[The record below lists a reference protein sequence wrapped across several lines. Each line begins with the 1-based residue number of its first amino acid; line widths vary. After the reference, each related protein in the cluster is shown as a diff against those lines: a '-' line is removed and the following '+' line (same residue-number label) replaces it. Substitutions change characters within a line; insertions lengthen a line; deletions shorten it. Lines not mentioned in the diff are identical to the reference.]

1 MSAEPLPVRSVE
13 IAPLSASDEL
23 IAVARTAMAIAA
35 ATWLYLAISPFAFSN
50 VGSVQRN
57 LWPYQSL
64 IQDRP
69 ADDQRM
75 FRELQVSLLEAE
87 TMRSTTGEWPPVA
100 TLAAEGIEPFAPN
113 PALKGAIYTW
123 RLIREGRFISY
134 VGIPATTPASTPQRQ
149 TGVVGAPAWLVLVQE
164 PDPAAPEP
172 FLDDEE
178 HDRLVDGSV
187 LHVSIWL
194 RPGGAS
200 FPTNVLRAPQVEG
213 WIQLYAAPP
222 PTSHAVIASPPAP

>member
-1 MSAEPLPVRSVE
+1 MTIRSVE
-13 IAPLSASDEL
+13 IASLSASQEL
-23 IAVARTAMAIAA
+23 IAVVRTAMAIAV

-50 VGSVQRN
+50 DGSPRRN

-69 ADDQRM
+69 ADEQRM

-87 TMRSTTGEWPPVA
+87 TMRATTGEWPPVA
-100 TLAAEGIEPFAPN
+100 ALAAEGIEPFAPN
-113 PALKGAIYTW
+113 PALKGSSYTW

-134 VGIPATTPASTPQRQ
+134 VGIPATPPASTPQRP
-149 TGVVGAPAWLVLVQE
+149 TSVGDAPAWLVLVQE

-172 FLDDEE
+172 FIDDEE

-187 LHVSIWL
+187 LHVSIWN
-194 RPGGAS
+194 RPEGAS
-200 FPTNVLRAPQVEG
+200 FPTTVLRSPHLEG

-222 PTSHAVIASPPAP
+222 PTSHAVIAAPVIAAPPAP

>member
-1 MSAEPLPVRSVE
+1 MTIRSVE
-13 IAPLSASDEL
+13 IAPLSASNEL
-23 IAVARTAMAIAA
+23 IAVIRTAMAIAV

-50 VGSVQRN
+50 DAPARRN
-57 LWPYQSL
+57 LFPYQSL

-69 ADDQRM
+69 SDEQRM

-87 TMRSTTGEWPPVA
+87 TLRSTTGEWPTVA

-113 PALKGAIYTW
+113 PALKGSSYTW
-123 RLIREGRFISY
+123 RLIRDGRFINY
-134 VGIPATTPASTPQRQ
+134 VGIPVPVTTPASTPPPTRI
-149 TGVVGAPAWLVLVQE
+149 TGAPAWLLLVQE

-172 FLDDEE
+172 FQDDEE

-187 LHVSIWL
+187 LHVSIWN
-194 RPGGAS
+194 RPEGAS
-200 FPTNVLRAPQVEG
+200 FSTNVLRSPQAEG

>member
-1 MSAEPLPVRSVE
+1 MTIRSVD
-13 IAPLSASDEL
+13 IAPLSASNEL

-50 VGSVQRN
+50 GGSTRQN

-69 ADDQRM
+69 SDEQRM
-75 FRELQVSLLEAE
+75 FRELQVGLIEAE
-87 TMRSTTGEWPPVA
+87 TMRSTEGEWPAVA
-100 TLAAEGIEPFAPN
+100 KLAAEGIEPFAPN
-113 PALKGAIYTW
+113 PALKGSSYTW
-123 RLIREGRFISY
+123 RLIRDGRFINY
-134 VGIPATTPASTPQRQ
+134 LGVPATAPAPPPGRAT
-149 TGVVGAPAWLVLVQE
+149 VAAGAPGWLVLVQE

-172 FLDDEE
+172 FIDDED

-187 LHVSIWL
+187 LHVSIWN

-200 FPTNVLRAPQVEG
+200 FPTNVLRAPQAEG
-213 WIQLYAAPP
+213 WIQLYAASP

>member
-1 MSAEPLPVRSVE
+1 MTIRSVE
-13 IAPLSASDEL
+13 IAPLSASNEL
-23 IAVARTAMAIAA
+23 IAVIRTAMAIAV

-50 VGSVQRN
+50 DAPARRN
-57 LWPYQSL
+57 LFPYQSL

-69 ADDQRM
+69 SDEQRM

-87 TMRSTTGEWPPVA
+87 TMRSTTGEWPTVA

-113 PALKGAIYTW
+113 PALKGSNYTW
-123 RLIREGRFISY
+123 RVIRDGRFINY
-134 VGIPATTPASTPQRQ
+134 VGIPVPITTPASTPPPTRI
-149 TGVVGAPAWLVLVQE
+149 TGAPAWLLLVQE

-172 FLDDEE
+172 FQDDEE

-187 LHVSIWL
+187 LHVSIWN
-194 RPGGAS
+194 RPEGAS
-200 FPTNVLRAPQVEG
+200 FPTNALRSPQAEG